1 MPVETKVEFYTKKRA
16 QRLGNLGTLLK
27 QNVLLN
33 YVAQIYGKKAK
44 LRLVMLLD
52 SMAQNV
58 NVYEIIGNLVVCCV
72 YVFACQRNSS
82 GKSSI

>member
-1 MPVETKVEFYTKKRA
+1 MLVETKVEFYTKKRV

-58 NVYEIIGNLVVCCV
+58 NVYEIIRNLVVCCV
-72 YVFACQRNSS
+72 YVFAC
-82 GKSSI
+82 

>member
-1 MPVETKVEFYTKKRA
+1 MLVETKVEFYTKKRV

-27 QNVLLN
+27 QKCFIN

-44 LRLVMLLD
+44 SRLVMLWD

-58 NVYEIIGNLVVCCV
+58 NVYEIIRNLVVCCV
-72 YVFACQRNSS
+72 YVFAC
-82 GKSSI
+82 